1 MSAASRYIGSF
12 SMLTDSRR
20 RSQLDWLVSNLRWLL
35 MVAVI
40 VFAFLTPDYGF
51 EGPFAPFLIA
61 TLVAAALYNL
71 ILMLLMLYETFPRS
85 LAWITLGTDA
95 ALSVALIAVSG
106 GFQSPF
112 LFFGI
117 LPIITAALRFS
128 FFISILVAL
137 FITLGYFGIG
147 LLYASTSSLSAAL
160 PWLGNAATLLL
171 AALVAGLVGRRMR
184 RHISALAEAEQAEEL
199 RRLRAR
205 HQQSRL
211 IFELASTLSATL
223 NYQKVLE
230 AMLDVGEIGL
240 QELGRRAVSQV
251 SIVFL
256 FDKQQQL
263 RVVASRRLS
272 PRDERLV
279 IPGQRGV
286 VAQALM
292 TAEPALS
299 RNPGRD
305 PELGQFIAMNRC
317 QEAVAVPLRA
327 GFEDF
332 GVVVFGSP
340 TPGLYTPDYQDLL
353 VAMCNQAV
361 VALQNARLYQD
372 LMEEKERI
380 VAVEEDARKKLARDL
395 HDGPTQSIA
404 AIAMRLNYVRKM
416 METNP
421 EQAMQELTRLEQL
434 ARQTTKEIR
443 HMLFTLRPLILET
456 QGLRAAL
463 AQYIAKRAETDPL
476 PVHLEAPEGVDER
489 LNKDAQGVI
498 FYIIEEAISNAR
510 KHAQAENVWVRLRVE
525 DNTFIAEVEDDGRG
539 FDLDTVLADYTS
551 RGSLGMTNMFERAE
565 LVGGQL
571 DIQTAPGRGTRVI
584 LTVPLERQSG

>member
-1 MSAASRYIGSF
+1 
-12 SMLTDSRR
+12 MLTDVRR

-35 MVAVI
+35 LIAVI
-40 VFAFLTPDYGF
+40 VFAFLTPEYGF
-51 EGPFAPFLIA
+51 ESPFAPFLII
-61 TLVAAALYNL
+61 TIVIAALYNL
-71 ILMLLMLYETFPRS
+71 VLMLLMLYESFPQS
-85 LAWITLGTDA
+85 MEWVTVGVDA
-95 ALSVALIAVSG
+95 ALSVALIAASG
-106 GFQSPF
+106 GFPSPF

-117 LPIITAALRFS
+117 LPVITAALRFP
-128 FFISILVAL
+128 FLISILVAL
-137 FITLGYFGIG
+137 FITLGYLGIG
-147 LLYASTSSLSAAL
+147 LLYTPTHSFLTAL

-171 AALVAGLVGRRMR
+171 AALIAGLVGQRMR
-184 RHISALAEAEQAEEL
+184 RYIAALAEAERAEEL

-240 QELGRRAVSQV
+240 QELGHRSVSQV

-256 FDKQQQL
+256 FDSQQRL

-272 PRDERLV
+272 PRDERIV
-279 IPGQRGV
+279 IPGQRGA
-286 VAQALM
+286 VAQALT

-299 RNPGRD
+299 KHPGQD
-305 PELGQFIAMNRC
+305 PELGQFIAMHRC

-327 GFEDF
+327 GFENF

-340 TPGLYTPDYQDLL
+340 VPGLYTPDYQDLL

-361 VALQNARLYQD
+361 VALQNARLYQS

-404 AIAMRLNYVRKM
+404 AIAMRLNYVRRM
-416 METNP
+416 MEADP
-421 EQAMQELTRLEQL
+421 DQAREELARLEEL

-463 AQYIAKRAETDPL
+463 AQYVAKRAETDPL
-476 PVHLEAPEGVDER
+476 PIHLEAPEGVDER
-489 LNKDAQGVI
+489 LDKDAQGVI
-498 FYIIEEAISNAR
+498 FYIVEEAISNAR
-510 KHAQAENVWVRLRVE
+510 KHANADNIWVRLRVE
-525 DNTFIAEVEDDGRG
+525 DDTFIAEVEDDGQG
-539 FDLDTVLADYTS
+539 FDLDAVLADYTT

-565 LVGGQL
+565 LVGGRL
-571 DIQTAPGRGTRVI
+571 DIHTAPGQGTRVV
-584 LTVPLERQSG
+584 LTVPLEKQGG